1 MMQPQRTQQAH
12 QGPPAGATLPRVE
25 TTAASKVKGQTFS
38 LHKVGMTKIT
48 PAFFVI
54 SVHLP

>member
-1 MMQPQRTQQAH
+1 MMQPQRTRQAH

-38 LHKVGMTKIT
+38 LDKVGMTKIT

>member
-38 LHKVGMTKIT
+38 LRKVGMTKIT
-48 PAFFVI
+48 PAFFIV